1 MSQTIVN
8 NMTLCQKNSDIQ
20 SKQNIQEKLILSS
33 FQNIVVMHLH
43 LLHLFIQKYVKIPA
57 TGQAVYYM
65 VVNKIESLPP

>member
-20 SKQNIQEKLILSS
+20 SKQNLQEKLILSS
-33 FQNIVVMHLH
+33 FQNIVIMHLH

-57 TGQAVYYM
+57 TGQAV
-65 VVNKIESLPP
+65 NNIESLPP